1 MRCRYCLEPGG
12 GSHIKRFQVRSLALV
27 AFITLVFASGCGSS
41 TKAASATGSP
51 ADAVPAGALLYA
63 DVNLDHGSSAWQQF
77 ATVSKRFPGWQRL
90 VDRTVHS
97 FDDSSNG
104 TTYEKDVAPWLGDS
118 AGIAL
123 TSVDI
128 NGGKPS
134 FVAFVASKDDGKA
147 KSAVAGDN
155 KTQPDGEYNGYSQY
169 RSTSTSGGEIGVGD
183 GAVIFASDTQTLH
196 DAIDVRAGKADS
208 LANDSSFN
216 AAMANLPKDSLVRG
230 YANPSKLAQLASLAQ
245 LSGQAPGTSAQQL
258 ATLTKALG
266 SLDSA
271 SFSMFAS
278 AGGYN
283 SVFHVH
289 VKDGADPGLFG
300 AQSMPSL
307 TLTSMVPADAFLFLG
322 TKFSTPGG
330 FTNSFTQG
338 LGGGGSSQL
347 KQFEQL
353 TGLSIQRDIAPL
365 FSGELLLYAA
375 PGLPARGA
383 LLLKPA
389 DPAAAA
395 AGLERL
401 TAFAAHARPGLHIK
415 PLGDGRQGQSLELS
429 PGFTFTWERTAD
441 GLIAIG
447 NDTAAGSK
455 PGAPLVES
463 SGYTSLLSKAQ
474 VPAGANVLAYLSV
487 PGILQLVPTTVDPNL
502 RHLGGILEWGSRD
515 GNDISFGLFTE
526 VK

>member
-1 MRCRYCLEPGG
+1 VQ
-12 GSHIKRFQVRSLALV
+12 RFPVRSFALV
-27 AFITLVFASGCGSS
+27 ALVMLVFASGCGSS
-41 TKAASATGSP
+41 TKAASSSSSP
-51 ADAVPAGALLYA
+51 AAAVPAGALLYA
-63 DVNLDHGSSAWQQF
+63 DINLDHGSTAWQQF

-90 VDRTVHS
+90 VDTTVRS
-97 FDDSSNG
+97 FDDSSDG
-104 TTYEKDVAPWLGDS
+104 TSYEKDIAPWLGDS

-123 TSVDI
+123 TSVDV

-134 FVAFVASKDDGKA
+134 FVAFVDSKDDAKA
-147 KSAVAGDN
+147 KSAVEGKN
-155 KTQPDGEYNGYSQY
+155 THSDGEYNGYSQY
-169 RSTSTSGGEIGVGD
+169 RSTTSGGEIGIGD
-183 GAVIFASDTQTLH
+183 GAVILASDTQTLH

-208 LANDSSFN
+208 LADDSNFS

-230 YANPSKLAQLASLAQ
+230 YADPGKLAQLASLAQ
-245 LSGQAPGTSAQQL
+245 LSGQAGPSSQQL
-258 ATLTKALG
+258 ANLTKALG

-278 AGGYN
+278 SGGYN

-300 AQSMPSL
+300 SQSMPALSL
-307 TLTSMVPADAFLFLG
+307 TSLVPADAFLFLG
-322 TKFSTPGG
+322 SKFSTPDG
-330 FTNSFTQG
+330 FTKSFSRG
-338 LGGGGSSQL
+338 LGSGGSLQL

-353 TGLSIQRDIAPL
+353 TGLSIERDIAPL

-401 TAFAAHARPGLHIK
+401 TAFAAHAQPGLRVK
-415 PLGDGRQGQSLELS
+415 PLGGGRQGQSIEIS

-441 GLIAIG
+441 GLITIG

-455 PGAPLVES
+455 PGAPLLES
-463 SGYTSLLSKAQ
+463 AGYTSLLGEAQ
-474 VPAGANVLAYLSV
+474 VPAGANVLAFVSV
-487 PGILQLVPTTVDPNL
+487 PGLLQLVPTTVDPNL
-502 RHLGGILEWGSRD
+502 RPLGGIIEWGSRD
-515 GNDISFGLFTE
+515 GNDISLGVFVE

>member
-1 MRCRYCLEPGG
+1 VQ
-12 GSHIKRFQVRSLALV
+12 RFPVRSFALV
-27 AFITLVFASGCGSS
+27 ALVMLVFASGCGSS
-41 TKAASATGSP
+41 TKAASSSSSP
-51 ADAVPAGALLYA
+51 AAAVPAGALLYA
-63 DVNLDHGSSAWQQF
+63 DINLDHGSTAWQQF

-104 TTYEKDVAPWLGDS
+104 TSYEKDIAPWLGDS
-118 AGIAL
+118 AGVAL
-123 TSVDI
+123 TSVDV

-147 KSAVAGDN
+147 KTAITGDKN
-155 KTQPDGEYNGYSQY
+155 NQPDGEYNGYSQY
-169 RSTSTSGGEIGVGD
+169 HSTSTDGGEIGVGD

-196 DAIDVRAGKADS
+196 DAVDVRAGKADS
-208 LANDSSFN
+208 LADDSNFS

-230 YANPSKLAQLASLAQ
+230 YADAGKLAQLASLAQ
-245 LSGQAPGTSAQQL
+245 LSGQTAGPSSQQL
-258 ATLTKALG
+258 ANLTKALG

-278 AGGYN
+278 SGGYN

-300 AQSMPSL
+300 SQSMPALSL
-307 TLTSMVPADAFLFLG
+307 TSLVPADAFLFLG

-338 LGGGGSSQL
+338 LGAGGSSQL

-353 TGLSIQRDIAPL
+353 TGLSVQRDIAPL

-401 TAFAAHARPGLHIK
+401 TAFAAHAQPGLHVK
-415 PLGDGRQGQSLELS
+415 PLGGGRQGQSLEIS

-455 PGAPLVES
+455 PGAPLLES
-463 SGYTSLLSKAQ
+463 AGYTSLLSKAQ
-474 VPAGANVLAYLSV
+474 VPAGANVLAFVSV
-487 PGILQLVPTTVDPNL
+487 PGILQLVPTAVDPNL
-502 RHLGGILEWGSRD
+502 RPLGGIIEWGSRD
-515 GNDISFGLFTE
+515 GNDISFGVFAE

>member
-1 MRCRYCLEPGG
+1 VQ
-12 GSHIKRFQVRSLALV
+12 RFPVRSLALV
-27 AFITLVFASGCGSS
+27 ALITLAFASGCGSS
-41 TKAASATGSP
+41 TKAASSSSSP
-51 ADAVPAGALLYA
+51 AAAVPAGALLYA
-63 DVNLDHGSSAWQQF
+63 DVNLDHGSGAWQQF
-77 ATVSKRFPGWQRL
+77 ANVSKRFPGWQRL
-90 VDRTVHS
+90 VDKTVHS

-104 TTYEKDVAPWLGDS
+104 TSYEKDIAPWLGDS
-118 AGIAL
+118 AGVAL
-123 TSVDI
+123 TSVDV

-134 FVAFVASKDDGKA
+134 FVAFVGSKDDGKA
-147 KSAVAGDN
+147 KDAVAGDKQN
-155 KTQPDGEYNGYSQY
+155 HPDGEYNGYSQY
-169 RSTSTSGGEIGVGD
+169 RSTSTSGGEIGVGN

-196 DAIDVRAGKADS
+196 DAIDVRDGKADS
-208 LANDSSFN
+208 LADDSNFS
-216 AAMANLPKDSLVRG
+216 AAMANLPGDSLVRG
-230 YANPSKLAQLASLAQ
+230 YADPSKLAQLASLAQ
-245 LSGQAPGTSAQQL
+245 LSGQTAGSSAQL
-258 ATLTKALG
+258 ANLTKALG

-278 AGGYN
+278 SGGYN
-283 SVFHVH
+283 MVFHVH

-300 AQSMPSL
+300 SQSMPALSL
-307 TLTSMVPADAFLFLG
+307 TSLVPADAFLFLG
-322 TKFSTPGG
+322 TKFSTPDA
-330 FTNSFTQG
+330 FTKSFSRG
-338 LGGGGSSQL
+338 LGGSGSLQL

-353 TGLSIQRDIAPL
+353 TGLSVQRDIAPL

-401 TAFAAHARPGLHIK
+401 TAFAAHAQPGLRVK
-415 PLGDGRQGQSLELS
+415 PLGGGRQGESLEIS

-455 PGAPLVES
+455 PGAPLLES
-463 SGYTSLLSKAQ
+463 AAYTSLLSKAQ
-474 VPAGANVLAYLSV
+474 VPAGANVLAYVSV

-502 RHLGGILEWGSRD
+502 RPLGGIIEWGSRD
-515 GNDISFGLFTE
+515 GNDISFGLFAE

>member
-1 MRCRYCLEPGG
+1 VQ
-12 GSHIKRFQVRSLALV
+12 RFQVRSFAVVAL
-27 AFITLVFASGCGSS
+27 ITLVAASGCGSG
-41 TKAASATGSP
+41 TKAASSSSSP
-51 ADAVPAGALLYA
+51 AEAVPDGALLYA
-63 DVNLDHGSSAWQQF
+63 DVNLDQGSSAWQQF

-90 VDRTVHS
+90 VDTTVHS

-104 TTYEKDVAPWLGDS
+104 TSYERDIAPWLGDS
-118 AGIAL
+118 AGVAL
-123 TSVDI
+123 TSVDV

-147 KSAVAGDN
+147 KSAVAGDKN
-155 KTQPDGEYNGYSQY
+155 NHPDGDYNGYSQY
-169 RSTSTSGGEIGVGD
+169 RSTSTNGGEVGVGD

-208 LANDSSFN
+208 LADDSNFS

-230 YANPSKLAQLASLAQ
+230 YADPAKLAQLASLAQ

-278 AGGYN
+278 SGGYN
-283 SVFHVH
+283 AVFHVH

-300 AQSMPSL
+300 AQSMPAL

-322 TKFSTPGG
+322 TKLSTPDA
-330 FTNSFTQG
+330 FTKSFTQG
-338 LGGGGSSQL
+338 LGGGGSQQL

-353 TGLSIQRDIAPL
+353 TGLSVQRDIAPL
-365 FSGELLLYAA
+365 FTGELLLYAA

-401 TAFAAHARPGLHIK
+401 TAFAARARPGLHIK
-415 PLGDGRQGQSLELS
+415 PLGGGRQGQSLELS
-429 PGFTFTWERTAD
+429 PGFTFSWQLTAD

-455 PGAPLVES
+455 PGAPLLES
-463 SGYTSLLSKAQ
+463 AAYTSLLSKAQ
-474 VPAGANVLAYLSV
+474 VPAGANVLAYVSV
-487 PGILQLVPTTVDPNL
+487 PGILQLVPSSVDPNL
-502 RHLGGILEWGSRD
+502 RPLGGIVEWGSKD
-515 GNDISFGLFTE
+515 GNDVSFGLFAE